1 MLQKYKEIFF
11 GFIFGILAVVLDL
24 AMDAAA
30 DGNSLA
36 DELAEHPGMIFY
48 RLVFVLLGLL
58 LGWLLWR
65 GNRAERE
72 SRQLKDT
79 LRSVK
84 QRCGAQGLL
93 IGSSLQKLLTRSD
106 LGLSAEAQGMVQEA
120 YQRSREFQAIAE
132 GK

>member
-1 MLQKYKEIFF
+1 MFRKYKEIFL
-11 GFIFGILAVVLDL
+11 GLIFGILAVVIDL

-30 DGNSLA
+30 EGNSLM

-72 SRQLKDT
+72 SRQLRET
-79 LRSVK
+79 LRSVQ

-93 IGSSLQKLLTRSD
+93 IGASLQKLLTHSG
-106 LGLSAEAQGMVQEA
+106 LGLSGEGQQLVQEA

-132 GK
+132 EK

>member
-11 GFIFGILAVVLDL
+11 GLIFGILAVALDL

-48 RLVFVLLGLL
+48 RLIFILLGLL

-72 SRQLKDT
+72 SRQLRET
-79 LRSVK
+79 LGNV
-84 QRCGAQGLL
+84 QQQCGAQGLL
-93 IGSSLQKLLTRSD
+93 IGASLQKLLTRSD
-106 LGLSAEAQGMVQEA
+106 P
-120 YQRSREFQAIAE
+120 
-132 GK
+132 

>member
-11 GFIFGILAVVLDL
+11 GFIFGIFAVVLDL

-48 RLVFVLLGLL
+48 RFIFVLLGLL

-72 SRQLKDT
+72 SRQLKET
-79 LRSVK
+79 LRSV
-84 QRCGAQGLL
+84 QQQCGTQGLL
-93 IGSSLQKLLTRSD
+93 IGASLQKVLTRPD
-106 LGLSAEAQGMVQEA
+106 PGLSDEAQRLLQEA